1 MTSSLFSFTFSNP
14 LVSGFL
20 ALMIAITHV
29 ISAVLIFESVRN
41 WGKPRLAQGMLAGLL
56 LILLILMLFLGITA
70 ALILT
75 GHAP

>member
-1 MTSSLFSFTFSNP
+1 MTSSLFSFTFST
-14 LVSGFL
+14 GFL

-29 ISAVLIFESVRN
+29 MSAVLIFECLRN
-41 WGKPRLAQGMLAGLL
+41 WGKPRLAQGMLAGLF
-56 LILLILMLFLGITA
+56 LILMLFLGITA